1 MEAADRPGA
10 HAERL
15 VILNEFC
22 VPNALAKC
30 VEAEDLRE
38 IATFVGDFAGPNFEW
53 TVNFKLTK
61 FQTLLSPTSTRH
73 GRA

>member
-1 MEAADRPGA
+1 MQAPDGPGA
-10 HAERL
+10 HAQGL
-15 VILNEFC
+15 VFLNEFDPRD
-22 VPNALAKC
+22 VLAKS
-30 VEAEDLRE
+30 VEAKYLRK